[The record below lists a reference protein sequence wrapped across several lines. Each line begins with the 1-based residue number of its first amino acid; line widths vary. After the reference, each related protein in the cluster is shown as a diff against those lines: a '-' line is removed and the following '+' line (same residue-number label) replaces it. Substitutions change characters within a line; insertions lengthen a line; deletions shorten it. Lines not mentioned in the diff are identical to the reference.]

1 MFDFLLFL
9 VNNEIR
15 KMSMTKHK
23 MSKGFQPGNQLWKLG
38 VDSKIERKEALNG
51 FLEKVGISG
60 VNKYEELLEKIGN
73 SKSLSP
79 EEKLFMQK
87 IENLFE
93 YIIPK
98 LSRQELTG
106 KDGGAIKINTE
117 LSEEQKKQIAQL
129 WTNKP

>member
-106 KDGGAIKINTE
+106 KDGGALNVQIIKYDNP
-117 LSEEQKKQIAQL
+117 KK
-129 WTNKP
+129 